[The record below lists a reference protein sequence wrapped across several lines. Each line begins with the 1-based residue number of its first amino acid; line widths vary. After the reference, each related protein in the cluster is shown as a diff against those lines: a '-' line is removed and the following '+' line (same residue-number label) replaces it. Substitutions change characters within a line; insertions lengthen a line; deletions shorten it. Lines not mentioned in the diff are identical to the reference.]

1 MIVAKVVG
9 TVVSTNKTVKL
20 NGLKL
25 LIVVPISI
33 STQKEKGDPIVAID
47 TVGSGEGEI
56 VMCVSGS
63 SARLTALTEGRP
75 VDSVIVGIIDS
86 MEMNGEVVFQKY
98 GKV

>member
-1 MIVAKVVG
+1 MIVAKVIG
-9 TVVSTNKTVKL
+9 TLVSTNKTEKL

-33 STQKEKGDPIVAID
+33 SNQMEKGDPIVAID

-63 SARLTALTEGRP
+63 SARLTAITEGKP
-75 VDSVIVGIIDS
+75 VDFVTIGIIDS
-86 MEMNGEVVFQKY
+86 MEINGEVVFQKY
-98 GKV
+98 KKI